1 MKTFKLWLEEQQN
14 VEANRKNFFD
24 QIMRTL
30 QATEDDLS
38 KPLDELPAIRTP
50 KPAEG
55 ESQPPQK
62 GRGAL
67 VKIQQMLGNILQQM
81 SSDRTDTESSVRA
94 KRTMELLNRRSND
107 GKVSP
112 DLYLQDLLRELFGN
126 DFHEEL
132 LQNKGSQD
140 TNPVPAPDDNAAI
153 KQGQDQTM
161 APDMNDPTNGAGMDM
176 PPSEDMGVPQNGGEM
191 GMDQGMGGVPE
202 LPVPKKKPFG
212 GQQFI

>member
-1 MKTFKLWLEEQQN
+1 MNTFKLWLEEQQN
-14 VEANRKNFFD
+14 QEANRKNFFD
-24 QIMRTL
+24 QVMRVL

-38 KPLDELPAIRTP
+38 KPLDELPSIKTP

-67 VKIQQMLGNILQQM
+67 IKVQQMLSDILQQM
-81 SSDRTDTESSVRA
+81 SGDRSDTESSVRA
-94 KRTMELLNRRSND
+94 KRTSELLNRRSND

-132 LQNKGSQD
+132 MQNKGSQD
-140 TNPVPAPDDNAAI
+140 SNPVPPPDNNAPIQQN
-153 KQGQDQTM
+153 KDQTM
-161 APDMNDPTNGAGMDM
+161 APDMNDPTGGQGMGQMDQK
-176 PPSEDMGVPQNGGEM
+176 PPMDQNQM
-191 GMDQGMGGVPE
+191 GMDDPNMMGGSPDE
-202 LPVPKKKPFG
+202 LSIPKKKPFG
-212 GQQFI
+212 GQQFV